1 MPTNLSHTEYVL
13 HFQKILNCSLIN
25 HFDEIK
31 DPRIERKKLHKL
43 IDIIIIAICA
53 VVSGAD
59 GFDAI

>member
-1 MPTNLSHTEYVL
+1 MEN
-13 HFQKILNCSLIN
+13 KNCSLID

-59 GFDAI
+59 GFV